1 MTNVTLIIAAVI
13 IVMSSPILMLL
24 SQARPQA
31 GQVALVISAPW
42 GPDTAWIAE
51 KAGVQEIAPERAP
64 LGILVELDSAH
75 SVDRLYENGAW
86 LVINGKKVLELC
98 SI

>member
-1 MTNVTLIIAAVI
+1 MSNVTLIIAAGV
-13 IVMSSPILMLL
+13 IVMISPILMLT
-24 SQARPQA
+24 SQGRPQA

-42 GPDTAWIAE
+42 GPTAAQIAE

-64 LGILVELDSAH
+64 LGVLVALDSDQ
-75 SVDRLYENGAW
+75 SVDRLYSNGAW
-86 LVINGKKVLELC
+86 LVINGKEVLELC